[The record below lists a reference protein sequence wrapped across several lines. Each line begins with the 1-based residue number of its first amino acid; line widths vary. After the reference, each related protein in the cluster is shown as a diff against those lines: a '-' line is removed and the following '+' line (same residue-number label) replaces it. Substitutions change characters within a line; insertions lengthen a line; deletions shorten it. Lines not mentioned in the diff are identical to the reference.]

1 MNFAAWNVRT
11 LMDTR
16 NDNRPERMTAI
27 VGYELAR
34 YNIDVAALSETRLAE
49 TGDLT
54 EVGAGY
60 TFFWSGK
67 GKEEPREA
75 GVGFAIRSALVP
87 KLETLPKGISDRLMT
102 MRIPLAGKTHLTLI
116 SSYAPTMVYPEEQKE
131 QFYQS
136 LSSLI
141 HSVPKHDKLLLLGDF
156 NARVGRDHRAWPGVL
171 GPHGVGKLNANGLL
185 LLTLCNEEE
194 LTITNSMFQLSD
206 NRKVTWMHPRS
217 KHWHLIDYIITRR
230 KDVQDIHITRAM
242 RGADCSSDHVMLR
255 CKASFK
261 LANAHR
267 RQRSNTQKKLDVQKL
282 SDPTIREALQ
292 EALAESLGEISPND
306 DQEKSWNI
314 LRDTVYYTAS
324 EVLGHQTKKHQ
335 DWFDENNTEI
345 LNLLSEKR
353 KAHSSWLCDR
363 SSAFKHERFKSLR
376 REVQKK
382 TRELKDAWWA
392 AKADELQKYADQ
404 HDSKKFF
411 EGLKAVY
418 GPPSSKTTP
427 IRDAEGNLLTE
438 KATILQRWAEHF
450 SQLLNRPSSID
461 EQVTQDIPQ
470 RPVIKHLDDPPTAA
484 ETVKAI
490 SQLQA
495 GKAPGPDSIPSEVYK
510 TGGAALIAHLTD
522 LFQLCWEK
530 GELPQ
535 EFKDANIIHLYKNKG
550 EKASCDNHRGISLLS
565 IAGKIL
571 ARIILNRITESLLDN
586 VAPESQCGFR
596 KNRGTVDM
604 VFALR
609 QLQEKCIEQHQDL
622 YVLFVDLTK
631 AFDTVSRPG
640 LWAILS
646 RLGCPAKF
654 VSMIKAFHE
663 GMMARVTENGAVSDP
678 FPVTNGVKQGC
689 VLAPTLFSLLFSVM
703 LSSAL
708 SQTDDGI
715 MIRFRTD
722 GNFFDLR
729 RLQASTRVKEALMR
743 DFLFADDC
751 ALAAHEEGALQRLAD
766 ALSSATKAF
775 GLTISIKKTEV
786 LCQSAPTKSTPA
798 PTITIDGTK
807 LNVVDEF
814 CYLGS
819 CLSSDGSLDKEI
831 ERRISKASSSFGRLW
846 NRVWGVRGIKQ
857 ATKVAVY
864 RAIVLPSLLYGCE
877 TWTCYRKHLKQLD
890 QFHLRCLRKILG
902 IQWEDRVTN
911 QEVLRRAN
919 LSGIEAMVMTAQLRW
934 SGHVMRLEDDRLPKQ
949 IFCSELVRGKRHPGG
964 QKKRY
969 KDTLK
974 CNLKACNIPPSSWTE
989 LASKRI
995 SWRASV
1001 RSGVMDFEKRRLSH
1015 LDNKRHARKDRK
1027 NNAVKSVTCSI
1038 CGRACAS
1045 EFGLRSHLRRH

>member
-1 MNFAAWNVRT
+1 
-11 LMDTR
+11 
-16 NDNRPERMTAI
+16 MTAI

-34 YNIDVAALSETRLAE
+34 YNIDIAALSETRLAE

-67 GKEEPREA
+67 GKDEAREA
-75 GVGFAIRSALVP
+75 GVGFAVRSTLVSQ
-87 KLETLPKGISDRLMT
+87 LETLPKGLSDRLMT
-102 MRIPLAGKTHLTLI
+102 MRIPLTGKAHLTLI
-116 SSYAPTMVYPEEQKE
+116 SSYAPTMAYSDDYKE

-141 HSVPKHDKLLLLGDF
+141 HSVPKHDKLILLGDF
-156 NARVGRDHRAWPGVL
+156 NARVGRDRSAWPGVL
-171 GPHGVGKLNANGLL
+171 GPHGIGNMNSNGLL

-194 LTITNSMFQLSD
+194 LTITNSMFLLPEIH
-206 NRKVTWMHPRS
+206 KVTWMHPRS
-217 KHWHLIDYIITRR
+217 KHWHLIDYIITRQ
-230 KDVQDIHITRAM
+230 KDIRDIHITRAM
-242 RGADCSSDHVMLR
+242 RGADCASDHMMLR
-255 CKASFK
+255 CKASFR
-261 LANAHR
+261 LANTHR
-267 RQRSNTQKKLDVQKL
+267 RQQSSTKKKLDVQKL
-282 SDPTIREALQ
+282 SNPMVRTAFQ
-292 EALAESLGEISPND
+292 EALAKGLEPISPND
-306 DQEKSWNI
+306 DQEKSWNT
-314 LRDTVYYTAS
+314 LRETVYNAAS
-324 EVLGHQTKKHQ
+324 NLLGHPKKKHQ
-335 DWFDENNTEI
+335 DWFDENNKEI
-345 LNLLSEKR
+345 LDLLSEKR
-353 KAHSSWLCDR
+353 KAHTAWLSDR
-363 SSAFKHERFKSLR
+363 SSAPKHNQFKKVRG
-376 REVQKK
+376 EVQRKI
-382 TRELKDAWWA
+382 RLLKDAWWA
-392 AKADELQKYADQ
+392 AKADELQQYADR

-411 EGLKAVY
+411 EGLKTVY

-427 IRDAEGNLLTE
+427 IRDSEGNLLTE

-450 SQLLNRPSSID
+450 NQLLNRPSSID
-461 EQVTQDIPQ
+461 EQTIQDIPQ
-470 RPVIKHLDDPPTAA
+470 RPLIESLDEPPTLP
-484 ETVKAI
+484 ETIKAI

-495 GKAPGPDSIPSEVYK
+495 GKAPGSDGIPPEIYK
-510 TGGAALIAHLTD
+510 TGGLALSTNLTD
-522 LFQLCWEK
+522 LFRLCWEK

-535 EFKDANIIHLYKNKG
+535 DFKDANIIHLYKNKG

-571 ARIILNRITESLLDN
+571 ARIILNRITERLLDS

-609 QLQEKCIEQHQDL
+609 QLQEKCLEQHQDL

-640 LWAILS
+640 LWAILA
-646 RLGCPAKF
+646 RLGCPTKF
-654 VSMIKAFHE
+654 VTMIRAFHD
-663 GMMARVTENGAVSDP
+663 GMMARVIENGEVSEP

-703 LSSAL
+703 LSDAL

-729 RLQASTRVKEALMR
+729 RLQASTKVKEALVR

-751 ALAAHEEGALQRLAD
+751 ALAAHDKDALQRLAD
-766 ALSSATKAF
+766 ALSKSTKAF

-786 LCQSAPTKSTPA
+786 LCQSAPLMSKPT

-831 ERRISKASSSFGRLW
+831 ARRISKASSSFGRLW
-846 NRVWGVRGIKQ
+846 TRVWGVRGIKQ
-857 ATKVAVY
+857 ATKIAVY
-864 RAIVLPSLLYGCE
+864 KAIVLPSLLYGCE
-877 TWTCYRKHLKQLD
+877 TWTCHRRHLKQLE
-890 QFHLRCLRKILG
+890 QFHLRCLRKILS

-911 QEVLRRAN
+911 QDVLKRSR
-919 LSGIEAMVMTAQLRW
+919 LSGIEALVMTAQLRW

-949 IFCSELVRGKRHPGG
+949 IFCSELALGKRQSGG

-969 KDTLK
+969 KDALK
-974 CNLKACNIPPSSWTE
+974 CNLKACNIPPASWTE
-989 LASKRI
+989 MTSQRT
-995 SWRASV
+995 SWRAAV
-1001 RSGVMDFEKRRLSH
+1001 HKGVKDFEERRLGH
-1015 LDNKRHARKDRK
+1015 LDNKRQARKNRK
-1027 NNAVKSVTCSI
+1027 HNAALTVTCSI
-1038 CGRACAS
+1038 CGRVCAS